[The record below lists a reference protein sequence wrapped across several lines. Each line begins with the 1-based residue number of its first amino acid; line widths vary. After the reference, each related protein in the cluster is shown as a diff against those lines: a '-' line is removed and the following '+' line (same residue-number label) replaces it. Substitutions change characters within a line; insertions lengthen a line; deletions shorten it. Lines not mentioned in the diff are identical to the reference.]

1 MSRLRKG
8 LKIAGIGLVSV
19 TAILW
24 GADRFSNKLPP
35 ELRGAEDLERAT
47 VDAIIKQII
56 TDLEETTRDRPGTVT
71 RDAHAKSHGCLRATF
86 KVEDDL
92 PDNLKVGMFANAGA
106 EHKAWVRFSNGS
118 FKPSNDID
126 FDGRGLALKI
136 LDTPPTSKAS
146 ETGPVEQF
154 DILMGN
160 HPVFFSPN
168 PVDYFDFV
176 KAGILIGKP
185 DGLRKYF
192 MPSLNPFSWRIQGF
206 IDAYTNSSLE
216 ITTPLNM
223 QYFSMSP
230 YGFGAKQQIKYTAKA
245 CSVDQAD
252 VVANLDKSS
261 PNYLRENLKKHL
273 DVAPACFAL
282 SVQVNDG
289 SVSVEDASVD
299 WSEDK
304 MPFQEVGRI
313 SIPKQD
319 FANSHN
325 DDFCEHSDFNPAR
338 TPDDFQALGGL
349 NRLRKEVYQAISDY
363 RHGRNQREVSD
374 PHLAWD
380 KE

>member
-1 MSRLRKG
+1 MSLLGKS
-8 LKIAGIGLVSV
+8 LKIAGLGLVGA

-24 GADRFSNKLPP
+24 GADRFQNKLPP

-47 VDAIIKQII
+47 FDAIIKELIAG
-56 TDLEETTRDRPGTVT
+56 LEETNRADPGIVR
-71 RDAHAKSHGCLRATF
+71 RDAHAKSHGCLKAKF
-86 KVEDDL
+86 QVEDDL
-92 PDNLKVGMFANAGA
+92 PENLKVGMFANAGG
-106 EHKAWVRFSNGS
+106 EYKAWVRFSNGA
-118 FKPSNDID
+118 FKPRHDID
-126 FDGRGLALKI
+126 FDGRGLSLKI
-136 LDTPPTSKAS
+136 LDTPPTTKAS

-154 DILMGN
+154 DILLVN

-185 DGLRKYF
+185 DGLKKYF
-192 MPSLNPFSWRIQGF
+192 TPNYNPFSWRIKPY
-206 IDAYTNSSLE
+206 INAYTNSSRE

-230 YGFGAKQQIKYTAKA
+230 YAFGDKQQIKYTAKS
-245 CSVDQAD
+245 CTVDQAD
-252 VVANLDKSS
+252 VVLNLDKSS

-299 WSEDK
+299 WSEKK
-304 MPFQEVGRI
+304 MPFQEIGRI
-313 SIPKQD
+313 TIPKQD
-319 FANSHN
+319 FANSDN

-338 TPDDFQALGGL
+338 TPVEFEPLGGL
-349 NRLRKEVYQAISDY
+349 NRLRKEVYTAISDY

>member
-1 MSRLRKG
+1 MSRLSKT
-8 LKIAGIGLVSV
+8 LKIAGLSLIGV

-24 GADRFSNKLPP
+24 GADKFENKLPP

-47 VDAIIKQII
+47 FDAIIKQII
-56 TDLEETTRDRPGTVT
+56 ADLEGATRAQPGTVT
-71 RDAHAKSHGCLRATF
+71 RDAHAKSHGCLKATF
-86 KVEDDL
+86 EVEDEL
-92 PDNLKVGMFANAGA
+92 PQNLKVGMFANAGA
-106 EHKAWVRFSNGS
+106 EYKAWVRFSNGA
-118 FKPSNDID
+118 FKPRHDID

-136 LDTPPTSKAS
+136 LNTPPTTKAS
-146 ETGPVEQF
+146 ETGPVDQF
-154 DILMGN
+154 DILLGN
-160 HPVFFSPN
+160 YPVFFSPN

-176 KAGILIGKP
+176 KAGVLIGKP

-192 MPSLNPFSWRIQGF
+192 MPNLNPFSWRIRPF

-230 YGFGAKQQIKYTAKA
+230 YGFGDKQQIKYTAKA
-245 CSVDQAD
+245 CTVDQAD
-252 VVANLDKSS
+252 VVLNLDKSN
-261 PNYLRENLKKHL
+261 PNYLRGNLKKHL

-289 SVSVEDASVD
+289 SVSVEDASAD
-299 WSEDK
+299 WSEDV
-304 MPFQEVGRI
+304 MPFQEIGRI
-313 SIPKQD
+313 KIPKQD
-319 FANSHN
+319 FANAHS

-338 TPDDFQALGGL
+338 TPDEFQALGGL
-349 NRLRKEVYQAISDY
+349 NRLRKEVYTAISGY
-363 RHGRNQREVSD
+363 RHGRNERAVSD